1 MTRDPEAGPSR
12 LTITPLPRPE
22 DGFDPAAAGPDL
34 LERYGLPAP
43 RAEDGPAATAFRR
56 AFLAPPP
63 DRPLRFACAEAGS
76 EAGPGTLRATTTARR
91 GAVRGSANW
100 SGGSLTALGG
110 RSLVGVMARWRVPAV
125 APPPG
130 GTGGPARTSTWIGL
144 DGQGSYR
151 NASLPQIGTLQAR
164 DGAGE
169 RYETWVQ
176 WWTREAPTAPLT
188 LGLAVAP
195 GDEVS
200 AILTVLD
207 PATVRFNLKNE
218 TTGTMLQAFDV
229 AAPGGRHV
237 SGATAEWIL
246 ERPSPLG
253 SDGWH
258 PYPLAAYGSFRFTA
272 CLAQSRAPG
281 GTALTEHDLARASL
295 IRMTALE
302 AAPGHVR
309 ARTISSPARVPGDRR
324 ALALTDGAT
333 PPPPAA

>member
-1 MTRDPEAGPSR
+1 MTREPDAGTAR
-12 LTITPLPRPE
+12 LPLMPLPRPE
-22 DGFDPAAAGPDL
+22 DGFDPTNARPDL
-34 LERYGLPAP
+34 LARYGLPGP
-43 RAEDGPAATAFRR
+43 RPEDGPAAAAFRR

-63 DRPLRFACAEAGS
+63 GRALRFAEAEA
-76 EAGPGTLRATTTARR
+76 APRARTLAATTAPPR
-91 GAVRGSANW
+91 GTVPGRGSANW

-110 RSLVGVMARWRVPAV
+110 RSLVGVMARWRVPTV
-125 APPPG
+125 TRPPG
-130 GTGGPARTSTWIGL
+130 GTDGPARASTWIGL
-144 DGQGSYR
+144 DGQGVYR
-151 NASLPQIGTLQAR
+151 NASLPQIGTLQAC

-195 GDEVS
+195 GDAVS

-218 TTGTMLQAFDV
+218 TTGTVLQAFDV

-237 SGATAEWIL
+237 SGATAAWIL
-246 ERPSPLG
+246 ERPSPPG

-258 PYPLAAYGSFRFTA
+258 PYPLAAYGAFRFDA
-272 CLAQSRAPG
+272 CLAQSRGPGETAP
-281 GTALTEHDLARASL
+281 TEHDLARAGL
-295 IRMTALE
+295 IRMTAIEGSCL
-302 AAPGHVR
+302 
-309 ARTISSPARVPGDRR
+309 RTISSPARVPGDPR
-324 ALALTDGAT
+324 ALRLTYGAPLT